1 MGWEGVIEETEVGN
15 KLKELQIKWKRRKG
29 DMSLLVDG
37 RTERVNE
44 TDRDTIVNFFFH
56 QIGENLQLL
65 SIMIFYTLFPQIP
78 SLINCK

>member
-44 TDRDTIVNFFFH
+44 TDRDTIVNFFFSS
-56 QIGENLQLL
+56 NR
-65 SIMIFYTLFPQIP
+65 
-78 SLINCK
+78 